1 MSGLTGYV
9 FRADVLERI
18 ANERGVGNAVSIED
32 IDRRTRN
39 LMIADMLMVL
49 FTSPSNSGSKTK
61 SHGDFSV
68 TIGGQ
73 IITDKNDIYDLMMRL
88 YQNPD
93 GELLEAIAE
102 VMQSGGVQFLDW

>member
-1 MSGLTGYV
+1 M
-9 FRADVLERI
+9 RRI
-18 ANERGVGNAVSIED
+18 AIERGVEDATSMED

-61 SHGDFSV
+61 SHGDFTV

-73 IITDKNDIYDLMMRL
+73 IITDKNDIYALMMRL
-88 YQNPD
+88 YENPD
-93 GELLEAIAE
+93 SELYEAIAE
-102 VMQSGGVQFLDW
+102 VSDMGGVEFLDW